1 MNKYDILCNYTT
13 INYLIFKINI
23 FDCIFILFT
32 KIVSKIATLY
42 YIAIQYCIV
51 FLSIFIIFIPQNV

>member
-1 MNKYDILCNYTT
+1 MKKYDILCNYTT

-23 FDCIFILFT
+23 FDFIFILFT

>member
-23 FDCIFILFT
+23 FDFIFILFT